1 VPAGPVYGFN
11 RPKAKVSEGIIKNW
25 WRQGMTGGAKTHFE
39 GSQTD
44 CAPDLKKVSVP
55 TLVVHGVTTRLFHT
69 LTQVG

>member
-1 VPAGPVYGFN
+1 
-11 RPKAKVSEGIIKNW
+11 
-25 WRQGMTGGAKTHFE
+25 MTGGAKTHFE